1 MHASLWTVLRRSLF
15 WIGCTLLLSTV
26 PVFAQSTRTVSFAPS
41 PEHSVIAQGV
51 PVVDRY
57 ELVLTPSSGPALQ
70 PFNLQKPTPT
80 SGSISVNVTTYLNT
94 LPAGTYT
101 AVVTAVGPGG
111 QGVSPVSPSFSLVVP
126 RPGAPGVPSISGG
139 VSPSTP
145 IRN

>member
-1 MHASLWTVLRRSLF
+1 MRLSAHLRRSLLI
-15 WIGCTLLLSTV
+15 WTVGILLSLSAT
-26 PVFAQSTRTVSFAPS
+26 VFAQSTRTVSFAPS

-51 PVVDRY
+51 PVVERY
-57 ELVLTPSSGPALQ
+57 ELVLTPQSGPALQ
-70 PFNLQKPTPT
+70 PFNLQKPIPA
-80 SGSISVNVTTYLNT
+80 SGSISVNVTMYLNT

-101 AVVTAVGPGG
+101 ATVTAVGPGG
-111 QGVSPVSPSFSLVVP
+111 SAVSPVSPSFQLVVP